1 MLAVFA
7 MQGNQPT
14 NKQKVPCISKLSTN
28 SYILVLPNISNMQ
41 NPKGFWLGLFLD
53 SQNNSI
59 FNTAHFHQSDV
70 CQVYCGN
77 RSKAAIANQQIKK
90 KNAAYKEKHTRGP
103 TGLKNM
109 TTCL

>member
-1 MLAVFA
+1 
-7 MQGNQPT
+7 
-14 NKQKVPCISKLSTN
+14 
-28 SYILVLPNISNMQ
+28 MQ

-53 SQNNSI
+53 SQNKSI

-77 RSKAAIANQQIKK
+77 RSKAAIANQKIK
-90 KNAAYKEKHTRGP
+90 KNAAYKEKHTRSP